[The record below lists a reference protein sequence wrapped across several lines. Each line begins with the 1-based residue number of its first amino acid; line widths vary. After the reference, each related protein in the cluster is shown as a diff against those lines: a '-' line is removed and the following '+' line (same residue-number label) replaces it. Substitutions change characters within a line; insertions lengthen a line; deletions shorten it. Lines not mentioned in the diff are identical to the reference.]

1 MSEEVLIQ
9 YCAPTLAGLKTGNL
23 FTYTFSAREEMHA
36 EIRRYNRILAGKK
49 LCIIPMRY
57 RNGKALLYL
66 YRPDALRRDISAA
79 DTARMLEEAGY
90 GSNSASRCIRE
101 LIRRLESQEQFPHE
115 IGLFLGYPPEDV
127 RGFIEQKAG
136 NYKMIG
142 TWKVYGD
149 VEKAKR
155 TFQAFRSCTARCRRQ
170 WQNGASLEQLASE
183 QLCTD
188 RRERTQNICGK

>member
-66 YRPDALRRDISAA
+66 YRSDALRRDISAA

-90 GSNSASRCIRE
+90 DSDSASRCIRE

-155 TFQAFRSCTARCRRQ
+155 TFQAFRSCTVRCRRQ

-183 QLCTD
+183 RICTD